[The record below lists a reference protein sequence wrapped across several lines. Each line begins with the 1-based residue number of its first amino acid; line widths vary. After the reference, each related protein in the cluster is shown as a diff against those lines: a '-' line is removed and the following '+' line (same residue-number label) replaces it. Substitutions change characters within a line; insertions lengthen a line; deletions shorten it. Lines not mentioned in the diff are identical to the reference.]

1 VVKKATKERLKSL
14 FEKQGLQ
21 ADVIKKKFQ
30 EKVLREIINKDVI
43 HEALTQL
50 ITVRNLPHNAV
61 K

>member
-1 VVKKATKERLKSL
+1 MVKKATKERLKSL

>member
-1 VVKKATKERLKSL
+1 MVKKATKERLKSL

-43 HEALTQL
+43 HKALAKL